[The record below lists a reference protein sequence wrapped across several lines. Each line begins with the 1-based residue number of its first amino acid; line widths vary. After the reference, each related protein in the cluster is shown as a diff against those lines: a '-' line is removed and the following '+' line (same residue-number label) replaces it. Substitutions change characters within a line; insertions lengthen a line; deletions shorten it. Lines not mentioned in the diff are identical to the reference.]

1 MASSKTY
8 VVAWDGAIDNVLDI
22 SRQLVEGAIPHKFY
36 NVSSVENQTEFWS
49 TAEDV
54 RYYGHFFNSIKDF
67 LSTEHDVFIFNAGD
81 MGYSNYAEYTKRIE
95 KMFEEN
101 YNLALFAPDCTNDVF
116 VGNPSTITK
125 SKKYPELYLSTNTN
139 GIYVAMSRDM
149 AGYVSM
155 FQDWSIATGEVDFT
169 KMRSG
174 WGLDMAYCSLAIF
187 LNKII
192 YRDSSVT
199 MYHPTSQS
207 YSQQQGLEEFYM
219 TLNSFNKFAM
229 DVLMIR
235 PERIKYII
243 DKTLE
248 KVRNSGSVT
257 LSKEI
262 MYTNP
267 KAVENA

>member
-1 MASSKTY
+1 LTSSKTY
-8 VVAWDGAIDNVLDI
+8 IVAWDGAIDNCLDI
-22 SRQLVEGAIPHKFY
+22 SRQLVEADVPHKFY
-36 NVSSVENQTEFWS
+36 NVSELENQTPHWH
-49 TAEDV
+49 TAKDV

-67 LSTEHDVFIFNAGD
+67 LSTEHDIFIFNAGD
-81 MGYSNYAEYTKRIE
+81 MKYDSYSKYTRRIE
-95 KMFEEN
+95 KLFEDN
-101 YNLALFAPDCTNDVF
+101 RDLVLLAPDCTNDVF
-116 VGNPSTITK
+116 VGGPSTISK
-125 SKKYPELYLSTNTN
+125 SAKYPEMYLSTNTN

-149 AGYVSM
+149 AGYISL
-155 FQDWSIATGEVDFT
+155 FQDWSIETGEIDFT

-174 WGLDMAYCSLAIF
+174 WGLDIAYCALAIF

-199 MYHPTSQS
+199 MYHPPTQS
-207 YSQQQGLEEFYM
+207 YSQQQGLEEFYA
-219 TLNSFNKFAM
+219 TLNAFNKFAM

-243 DKTLE
+243 DKILE

-262 MYTNP
+262 MYTNYE
-267 KAVENA
+267 AVKNA

>member
-1 MASSKTY
+1 MISSKTY
-8 VVAWDGAIDNVLDI
+8 VVAWDGAIDNCLDI
-22 SRQLVEGAIPHKFY
+22 SQQLTNGDVAHKFY
-36 NVSSVENQTEFWS
+36 NVSSIENQTQNWH
-49 TAEDV
+49 TADDV
-54 RYYGHFFNSIKDF
+54 RYYGHFFNAVKDF
-67 LSTEHDVFIFNAGD
+67 LATNHDVFIFNAGD
-81 MGYSNYAEYTKRIE
+81 MKYENYPEYTKRIE
-95 KMFEEN
+95 KMFQDN

-116 VGNPSTITK
+116 VGNASTISK
-125 SKKYPELYLSTNTN
+125 SEKYPELYLSTNTN

-149 AGYVSM
+149 AGYVSL
-155 FQDWSIATGEVDFT
+155 FQDWSIETGEIDFT

-174 WGLDMAYCSLAIF
+174 WGLDIAYCALAIF

-199 MYHPTSQS
+199 MFHPTSQS
-207 YSQQQGLEEFYM
+207 YSQTQGLEEFYM
-219 TLNSFNKFAM
+219 TINAFNKFAM
-229 DVLMIR
+229 DVLMVR
-235 PERIKYII
+235 PERLKHII

-248 KVRNSGSVT
+248 KVRQQNSVL

>member
-1 MASSKTY
+1 MTTSKTY
-8 VVAWDGAIDNVLDI
+8 VVAWDGAIENVLDI
-22 SRQLVEGAIPHKFY
+22 SRQLVAGSINHKFY
-36 NVSSVENQTEFWS
+36 NVSSIENQTEHW
-49 TAEDV
+49 TRAEDV
-54 RYYGHFFNSIKDF
+54 RYYGHFFNAIKDF
-67 LSTEHDVFIFNAGD
+67 LSSHHDVFIFNAGD
-81 MGYSNYAEYTKRIE
+81 MGYGDYDGYTKRIE
-95 KMFEEN
+95 QMFEDN

-116 VGNPSTITK
+116 VGNTSTIAK
-125 SKKYPELYLSTNTN
+125 SNKYPELYLSTNTN

-149 AGYVSM
+149 AGYISL
-155 FQDWSIATGEVDFT
+155 FQDWSIETGEIDFT

-207 YSQQQGLEEFYM
+207 YTQQQGLDEFYA
-219 TLNSFNKFAM
+219 TLNAFNKFAM

-235 PERIKYII
+235 PERIKFIM

-248 KVRNSGSVT
+248 KVRQQHSTV

>member
-1 MASSKTY
+1 MTSSKTY
-8 VVAWDGAIDNVLDI
+8 IVAWDEAIDNCLDI
-22 SRQLVEGAIPHKFY
+22 SEQLTNGDIPHKFY
-36 NVSSVENQTEFWS
+36 NVSSIENQTPNWDR
-49 TAEDV
+49 AEDI
-54 RYYGHFFNSIKDF
+54 RYYGHFFNAVKDF
-67 LSTEHDVFIFNAGD
+67 LSTDHDVFIFNAGD
-81 MGYSNYAEYTKRIE
+81 MKYDNYSVYTRRIE
-95 KMFEEN
+95 KMFEDN

-116 VGNPSTITK
+116 VGKPSTIEP

-155 FQDWSIATGEVDFT
+155 FQDWSIETGEIDFT

-174 WGLDMAYCSLAIF
+174 WGLDIAYCALAIF

-199 MYHPTSQS
+199 MFHPTSQS
-207 YSQQQGLEEFYM
+207 YSQNQGLEEFYL
-219 TLNSFNKFAM
+219 TINSFSKFAM

-235 PERIKYII
+235 PERLKYII
-243 DKTLE
+243 DLTLE
-248 KVRNSGSVT
+248 KVRQQHSTV

-262 MYTNP
+262 MYTNL

>member
-1 MASSKTY
+1 MTSSKTY
-8 VVAWDGAIDNVLDI
+8 IVAWDEAIDNCLDI
-22 SRQLVEGAIPHKFY
+22 SRQLVEADVPHKFY
-36 NVSSVENQTEFWS
+36 NVSKLENQTSHWH

-54 RYYGHFFNSIKDF
+54 RYYGHFFNAIKDF
-67 LSTEHDVFIFNAGD
+67 LSTSHDVFIFNAGD
-81 MGYSNYAEYTKRIE
+81 MGYENYAEYTKRIE
-95 KMFEEN
+95 QMFEDN

-116 VGNPSTITK
+116 VGNPSTIAK
-125 SKKYPELYLSTNTN
+125 SDKYPELYLSTNTN

-149 AGYVSM
+149 AGYLSL
-155 FQDWSIATGEVDFT
+155 FQDWSIETGEIDFT

-207 YSQQQGLEEFYM
+207 YTQQQGLDEFYA
-219 TLNSFNKFAM
+219 TLNAFNKFVM
-229 DVLMIR
+229 EVLMIR
-235 PERIKYII
+235 PERIKFIM

-248 KVRNSGSVT
+248 KVRQQHST
-257 LSKEI
+257 KLSKEI